1 MSELGAA
8 TGLPISAAIKSA
20 LRALQAHVRQ
30 TPVRTPYEVYAEL
43 DLGPGGY
50 ALASSA
56 DVRGGVRRALK
67 RKLRRLSW
75 ATPGRWWRFSIRRMS
90 TTRGARGPWNPS

>member
-1 MSELGAA
+1 MATRTVRLDKETERVLSEVRAA
-8 TGLPISAAIKSA
+8 TGLPISAAIKRG

-67 RKLRRLSW
+67 RKL
-75 ATPGRWWRFSIRRMS
+75 GR
-90 TTRGARGPWNPS
+90 